1 MFALHRN
8 HVLDMFAAKLQNLG
22 LKRLTTQQQGDDEG
36 VHGDSKPFYVRS
48 HVYFHAVSDI
58 FGRPQ

>member
-1 MFALHRN
+1 
-8 HVLDMFAAKLQNLG
+8 MFAAKLQNLG